1 MVSALLTSIIF
12 IAQQLLFIILGL
24 FGIGLLIGIHE
35 FGHFLFCK
43 LFRIRT
49 PSFSIGMGPRLIEKK
64 IGDTVFTL
72 SALPI
77 GGYVEIAGSKEVGQG
92 EQHEAGRDDE
102 FSFTRKPYYQKMLVM
117 SGGILFNIFFSYF
130 ALSLLFFIGM
140 PQTPLLYP
148 SYASTI
154 VKNIVDNS
162 PAHKVGLQK
171 GDTLVA
177 FNDVSLQNSPE
188 KLIQNIKSHP
198 TENIILTI
206 KRNKNIKKIP
216 VTLGTQTVKDKT
228 FGYLGVEFTIPQ
240 FSFFES
246 IKHGINATHILIGRI
261 VTIFK
266 QIFTKQAFNNLGGPL
281 MVISHT
287 VQGAAKGFKV
297 FLLFLAFISVN
308 LAVLNIVPV
317 PIMDGGQALFYTIEA
332 IAGRKIPDRIREYI
346 YYTCWIGFLI
356 LIIYLSIK
364 DIIRLAFTQ

>member
-1 MVSALLTSIIF
+1 MVSALLTSIFF
-12 IAQQLLFIILGL
+12 IAQQLLFIIVGL

-64 IGDTVFTL
+64 IGDTVFSL

-77 GGYVEIAGSKEVGQG
+77 GGYVEIAGSREVGQG
-92 EQHEAGRDDE
+92 EQQEADRDDE
-102 FSFTRKPYYQKMLVM
+102 YSFARKPYYQKMLVM

-140 PQTPLLYP
+140 PQTPFLYP
-148 SYASTI
+148 AYASTI
-154 VKNIVDNS
+154 IKKIMDDS

-171 GDTLVA
+171 GDQLVA
-177 FNDVSLQNSPE
+177 FNDIGLKDSPE
-188 KLIQNIKSHP
+188 KLIKEIRNRP

-206 KRNKNIKKIP
+206 KRNKDIKKIP
-216 VTLGTQTVKDKT
+216 VTLGTQTMKDKT
-228 FGYLGVEFTIPQ
+228 FGFLGVEFTIPR

-246 IKHGINATHILIGRI
+246 IKHGINATHMIIGRI
-261 VTIFK
+261 AMIFK
-266 QIFTKQAFNNLGGPL
+266 QIFTKQAFDNLGGPL

-287 VQGAAKGFKV
+287 IQGAAKGFKV

-308 LAVLNIVPV
+308 LAVLNVIPV

-332 IAGRKIPDRIREYI
+332 IIGKKIPDRIREYI
-346 YYTCWIGFLI
+346 HYACWIGFLI
-356 LIIYLSIK
+356 LIIYLSVK
-364 DIIRLAFTQ
+364 DIMRLTFTQ